1 MATDVTVK
9 NVDNACETAE
19 EFTKLFYKQLDNS
32 RHLTSKLYLD
42 TGLLVWNGNG
52 ITGSSKIQKFLM
64 DLPASNHCVK
74 TLDAQ
79 PISESFSQNN
89 LTYLIQACGDV
100 TYQNDDVHKPF
111 QQTFLIVAV
120 EGKWKIASDCYRLQ
134 VPYNS

>member
-1 MATDVTVK
+1 MATEVAVK
-9 NVDNACETAE
+9 KVDNACETAE

-32 RHLTSKLYLD
+32 RHLTSKLYLE

-52 ITGSSKIQKFLM
+52 INGNTKIQKFLLE
-64 DLPASNHCVK
+64 LPPSNHYVK

-79 PISESFSQNN
+79 PVSENFMPNN

-100 TYQNDDVHKPF
+100 TYQNEEERKPF

-120 EGKWKIASDCYRLQ
+120 DGKWKIASDCYRLQ
-134 VPYNS
+134 VPYSN

>member
-1 MATDVTVK
+1 MATEVAVK
-9 NVDNACETAE
+9 KVDNACETAE

-52 ITGSSKIQKFLM
+52 INGNTKIQKFLLE
-64 DLPASNHCVK
+64 LPPSNHYVK

-79 PISESFSQNN
+79 PVSENFMPNN

-100 TYQNDDVHKPF
+100 TYQNEEERKPF

-120 EGKWKIASDCYRLQ
+120 DGKWKIASDCYRLQ
-134 VPYNS
+134 VPYSN

>member
-1 MATDVTVK
+1 MATEVAVK
-9 NVDNACETAE
+9 KVDNACETAE

-52 ITGSSKIQKFLM
+52 INGNTKIQKFLLE
-64 DLPASNHCVK
+64 LPPSNHYVK

-79 PISESFSQNN
+79 PVAENFMPNN

-100 TYQNDDVHKPF
+100 TYQNEEERKPF

-120 EGKWKIASDCYRLQ
+120 DGKWKIASDCYRLQ
-134 VPYNS
+134 VPYSN